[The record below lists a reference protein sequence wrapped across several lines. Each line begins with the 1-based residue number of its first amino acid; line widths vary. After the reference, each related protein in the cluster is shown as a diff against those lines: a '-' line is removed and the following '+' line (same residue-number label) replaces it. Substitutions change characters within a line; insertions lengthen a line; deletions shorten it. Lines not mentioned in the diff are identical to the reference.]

1 MSYGRWFGKAV
12 WRSWLQYHVLFFLQ
26 GIERTYF
33 SKGFLN
39 LSHTPKYINAQNVGG
54 FLFLPFSIWIHLFLN
69 SKKIPIPIS
78 LSFSLEVCIIC
89 FFLEG
94 LPYFLL
100 ISLALELAYLT
111 FLMNLHFPDK
121 WKHRGL
127 FFKTETVGLPFCF
140 TGISIHD
147 ALGNGEWSKISLAG
161 FCCLSVS
168 FCICLSIYCYHL
180 RFISGCLM
188 SHSACSLPILFT

>member
-1 MSYGRWFGKAV
+1 MSCGRCFGKAV
-12 WRSWLQYHVLFFLQ
+12 WRSWLCSIRVLLFLQ

-39 LSHTPKYINAQNVGG
+39 LSNTPKYMNTETVGG
-54 FLFLPFSIWIHLFLN
+54 FLFLPHSIWIHLN

-78 LSFSLEVCIIC
+78 LSFSLEVCIIW

-111 FLMNLHFPDK
+111 FLMNLPFPNK
-121 WKHRGL
+121 
-127 FFKTETVGLPFCF
+127 
-140 TGISIHD
+140 
-147 ALGNGEWSKISLAG
+147 
-161 FCCLSVS
+161 
-168 FCICLSIYCYHL
+168 
-180 RFISGCLM
+180 
-188 SHSACSLPILFT
+188 